1 MNSIGEK
8 ISEVRKTKGLT
19 QEGLAE
25 LSKMNLRTIQR
36 IENNE
41 SVPRG
46 KTLILICQA
55 LGLNSEDFIDMARQE
70 NKKSLENK
78 IINFIF
84 LVSVNIILM
93 LIIGYLTLDSQAN
106 LNSRIGAFLLSF
118 FIPVFIIYRT
128 PSMTGIERLL
138 KFGTGLIIYIIIALI
153 FVNIG
158 DTIKTGLIPCLLFPW
173 GVLYL
178 GKDLLKLE
186 E

>member
-70 NKKSLENK
+70 NKNRL
-78 IINFIF
+78 
-84 LVSVNIILM
+84 
-93 LIIGYLTLDSQAN
+93 
-106 LNSRIGAFLLSF
+106 RI
-118 FIPVFIIYRT
+118 
-128 PSMTGIERLL
+128 
-138 KFGTGLIIYIIIALI
+138 K
-153 FVNIG
+153 
-158 DTIKTGLIPCLLFPW
+158 
-173 GVLYL
+173 
-178 GKDLLKLE
+178 
-186 E
+186 